1 MQRIDL
7 NLYELW
13 FGQICLSISHE
24 LEISVNMVTKE
35 SKTILRKVLYK
46 FVNFCLAKSVL
57 NCSVQ

>member
-24 LEISVNMVTKE
+24 LVNMVTKE

-57 NCSVQ
+57 NCSVR